1 MPYVGGKK
9 YPYTAAGKQAAHRAK
24 KKRRSASVSGATLDA
39 IGENMK
45 RKNSRT
51 RRRQSRY

>member
-39 IGENMK
+39 IGENVK